1 MTLIGTLG
9 VATASA
15 LVLATAA
22 AAQQALPPKHVISQA
37 EAPPPTG
44 ADGTA
49 RAEALVLP
57 GGAIV
62 RSKGVVSVNHFG
74 QGQYCVTLKK
84 SISASTA
91 LPALTIDYDNSPDAV
106 AFAEYRPENCSKTNS
121 IGVVTVALGSG
132 GGGEQDEAFVIVVP

>member
-1 MTLIGTLG
+1 MNFIGTLG

-22 AAQQALPPKHVISQA
+22 AAQQALPPKHIISQA

-44 ADGTA
+44 AEGTA
-49 RAEALVLP
+49 RAEALILP
-57 GGAIV
+57 SGAIV
-62 RSKGVVSVNHFG
+62 RSKGVARVNHFG

-91 LPALTIDYDNSPDAV
+91 LPALTIDYDDSPDAV
-106 AFAEYRPENCSKTNS
+106 AFAEYRPKNCSATNS
-121 IGVVTVALGSG
+121 IGVVTVAIGAG
-132 GGGEQDEAFVIVVP
+132 GGGAQDEAFVIVVP